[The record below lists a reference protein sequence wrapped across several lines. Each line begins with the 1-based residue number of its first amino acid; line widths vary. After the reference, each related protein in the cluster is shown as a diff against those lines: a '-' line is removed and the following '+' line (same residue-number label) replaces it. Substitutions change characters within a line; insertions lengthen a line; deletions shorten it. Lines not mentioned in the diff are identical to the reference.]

1 MIPFSG
7 SRDMKVKVNRAGKL
21 FILLTILL
29 GIAAVNTG
37 NNLLYIVVSL
47 LLATM
52 LLSGMISY
60 QNLKGLRLNLKPP
73 KEIYAGIPA
82 EFGISIRKEGKLPS
96 FMIDV
101 FGNGENILFPY
112 VGTKP
117 VKGKIGFLF
126 PKRGEVEK
134 VILVVSSE
142 FPLGMF
148 VRYYTLEIPI
158 KLVIFPKPL
167 PTKEFLSS
175 GFENKEGLQESFTS
189 VGYEEL
195 KEIRDYRGEP
205 MKLIHWKVLA
215 KTDSLKVK
223 DMSALEK
230 GAVILTLNSV
240 SGDLETKLSKLTY
253 LVNKL
258 MNRGYAVGVDLG
270 RVKIPPGKGEK
281 HRLKILR
288 ALALY

>member
-1 MIPFSG
+1 
-7 SRDMKVKVNRAGKL
+7 MKVKVNRAGKL

-37 NNLLYIVVSL
+37 NNLLYIIVSL

-52 LLSGMISY
+52 LLSGIISY
-60 QNLKGLRLNLKPP
+60 LNLRGLKINLKPP
-73 KEIYAGIPA
+73 KEVYAGIPA
-82 EFGISIRKEGKLPS
+82 EFEVSIKKESRLPS

-101 FGNGENILFPY
+101 TSNVGSTLFPY
-112 VGTKP
+112 VGIKP
-117 VKGKIGFLF
+117 VKEKISFLF
-126 PKRGEVEK
+126 PKRGEIESVK
-134 VILVVSSE
+134 LIVSSE

-148 VRYYTLEIPI
+148 VRYYTLEIPL
-158 KLVIFPKPL
+158 KLVVFPKPL
-167 PTKEFLSS
+167 PTREFWSS
-175 GFENKEGLQESFTS
+175 GFESQEGFQESFTT

-205 MKLIHWKVLA
+205 MKLIHWKITA

-223 DMSALEK
+223 DMSTLER
-230 GAVILTLNSV
+230 GVVMLTLNSV

-253 LVNKL
+253 LVKELINK
-258 MNRGYAVGVDLG
+258 GYAVGVDLG
-270 RVKIPPGKGEK
+270 KVKIPPGKGEK
-281 HRLKILR
+281 HKLKILR